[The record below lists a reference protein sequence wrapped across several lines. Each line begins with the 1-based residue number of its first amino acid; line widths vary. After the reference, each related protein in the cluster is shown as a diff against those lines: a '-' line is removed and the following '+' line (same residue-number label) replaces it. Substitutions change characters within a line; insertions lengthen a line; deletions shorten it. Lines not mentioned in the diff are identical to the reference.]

1 MDKPKHGFSVEI
13 KSKEHVNTL
22 KLSRIDREG
31 VLFEGYL
38 GEIEEMGM
46 LEEAVLFIKGE
57 YGTIRI
63 DLTEEE
69 IKRFKKKPKTS

>member
-1 MDKPKHGFSVEI
+1 MVKPKHGFSVEI

-22 KLSRIDREG
+22 KMSRIDREG

-38 GEIEEMGM
+38 GEIEELGM

-69 IKRFKKKPKTS
+69 IKRFKKKPTTS

>member
-1 MDKPKHGFSVEI
+1 MVKPKHGFSVEM

-57 YGTIRI
+57 YGAIRI

-69 IKRFKKKPKTS
+69 IKRFKKKPKSS

>member
-1 MDKPKHGFSVEI
+1 MVKPKHGFSVEI

-63 DLTEEE
+63 DLTEDE